1 MKKLEI
7 AQVELDKENL
17 WDGKLNSTALK
28 MVEILGK
35 NVPFNMAMG
44 IANFIMATFVGHF
57 HYKIKMKDDNHFP
70 MNVILFILAKS
81 GARKTSSV
89 LKLEKAL
96 KKGYEVIE
104 SHRIHQEQVR
114 SSALDIEPQR
124 LNPLSNALATEAG
137 MIKRLNDFK
146 REGIGLPAMFV
157 DEISTELATNPDII
171 PNIKLVA
178 QLFDIGEMKSKPLK
192 DSENQSDE
200 VVGMGMNAL
209 FIGSEYGILENEETL
224 KMFIEE
230 MISKFSRRASFIYPF
245 FEKEDDDYA
254 GIDELLAEM
263 DEEDA
268 SSEEIRE
275 EVSLLS
281 MEIAQEC
288 IDNDINLIVM
298 DKATIKLYQI
308 YQIWCEEE
316 AYKIESE
323 AVNLELQ
330 HRHWKALKLAGV
342 YAVFNRHLSITVED
356 LKEAIN
362 TVHLTGGDLEKF
374 LNKAGRQTYEIMVE
388 YFLREGGSLTVHEMI
403 KMGWI
408 KRKSNLKDLLIA
420 ANSLLGKTGRI
431 EELLDTIVFDTYEE
445 LDTDKSIYASYK
457 KLPPLNIGKY
467 ENQGFDYLEA
477 KKKAKDERAGKIA
490 DGYLYKETTFIK
502 LANLLKA
509 DTAYTPF
516 KFKTKDEGGVFNEKV
531 IPNPV
536 GGIRRKENIGSGA
549 QFIVLDVDDAGISI
563 HEASDMLADYKYHM
577 AITSDPDNIY
587 KFRVILP
594 LDINVTLDRTDWK
607 QFMLKVS
614 EHLRIKIDLLPQSQI
629 YFGFGNREVISNLEG
644 EDLEAS
650 EIIKQLTEP
659 KTVILPVSR
668 KLLDAIW
675 VDRMNTFGYAYNVK
689 SGGGV
694 HNSLYNA
701 MKHAYDLGYSY
712 DENVMLL
719 GDIINFMEDKPRDSF
734 YDSLNSQR
742 DETYGK
748 KKGDLDD
755 ESYEDS

>member
-1 MKKLEI
+1 M
-7 AQVELDKENL
+7 
-17 WDGKLNSTALK
+17 
-28 MVEILGK
+28 
-35 NVPFNMAMG
+35 
-44 IANFIMATFVGHF
+44 
-57 HYKIKMKDDNHFP
+57 
-70 MNVILFILAKS
+70 
-81 GARKTSSV
+81 
-89 LKLEKAL
+89 
-96 KKGYEVIE
+96 
-104 SHRIHQEQVR
+104 
-114 SSALDIEPQR
+114 
-124 LNPLSNALATEAG
+124 
-137 MIKRLNDFK
+137 
-146 REGIGLPAMFV
+146 
-157 DEISTELATNPDII
+157 
-171 PNIKLVA
+171 
-178 QLFDIGEMKSKPLK
+178 
-192 DSENQSDE
+192 
-200 VVGMGMNAL
+200 
-209 FIGSEYGILENEETL
+209 
-224 KMFIEE
+224 
-230 MISKFSRRASFIYPF
+230 FSRRAIFIYPEF
-245 FEKEDDDYA
+245 IKKYNDYS
-254 GIDELLAEM
+254 GIDELLEEM
-263 DEEDA
+263 DGEDIA
-268 SSEEIRE
+268 SEELRE

-298 DKATIKLYQI
+298 DKSTIRLYKI

-316 AYKIESE
+316 AYSIENE

-342 YAVFNRHLSITVED
+342 YAVFNRHLSITIDD

-362 TVHLTGGDLEKF
+362 TVHLTGVDLNKF
-374 LNKAGRQTYEIMVE
+374 LKKAGRQTYEIMVE
-388 YFLREGGSLTVHEMI
+388 YFLREEGSLTVHEMI

-431 EELLDTIVFDTYEE
+431 EELLDSIIFDTYEE

-467 ENQGFDYLEA
+467 ENQGFDYIEA
-477 KKKAKDERAGKIA
+477 KKKAKDERGGKIA
-490 DGYLYKETTFIK
+490 DGYTYKETTFIK

-516 KFKTKDEGGVFNEKV
+516 KFKTREEGGVFNEKV
-531 IPNPV
+531 IPNPT
-536 GGIRRKENIGSGA
+536 GGIRRKENIDSGA

-563 HEASDMLADYKYHM
+563 YEASDILADYKYHM

-629 YFGFGNREVISNLEG
+629 YFGFGDRKVISNIEG

-675 VDRMNTFGYAYNVK
+675 IDRMNTFKYAYNVK

-694 HNSLYNA
+694 HNSLFNA

-755 ESYEDS
+755 ENYEDS